1 MANEN
6 IKTQKQK
13 KRLIIGIVLI
23 VVIVCVITAIIVHN
37 SKNSSKI
44 KDVTYTVKQE
54 TYENVID
61 VSGYIAAAKEQT
73 LYVASDATVTH
84 VNVKEGDVVKAGDV
98 LVQFTDSEEQYD
110 VAEEEYEI
118 EQAEVTGSLKEVVL
132 MKKKLAMLKDDLKD
146 KQIIATYDGIVA
158 ELDASVGDYYEAA
171 ATVGTLINREYLSAD
186 MEVVETDVSKLKVGQ
201 KVKLTFP
208 SYPNANIEG
217 VVYSWPAIA
226 EISDSGSTVVEVEM
240 RIYGAPEEILPNYSF
255 TGEIE
260 VSEPEDILLVERYA
274 IGHDKVSGAFV
285 EVVGTDGSIA
295 KTSVKIEPYGTNFV
309 KILSGLTEGAVLKAQ
324 VINESGTAVNKEG
337 IMSNVVGGGAG
348 GPPQG
353 GHP

>member
-1 MANEN
+1 MANKN
-6 IKTQKQK
+6 IKTRKQQ
-13 KRLIIGIVLI
+13 RRIIIGIIIIAVIAFI
-23 VVIVCVITAIIVHN
+23 VIIRVVRN
-37 SKNSSKI
+37 SKSTANL
-44 KDVTYTVKQE
+44 KDVTYTVKKE

-61 VSGYIAAAKEQT
+61 VSGYIDAAKEQT

-84 VNVKEGDVVKAGDV
+84 VNVEEGDRVKAGDV

-110 VAEEEYEI
+110 IAEEEYEI
-118 EQAEVTGSLKEVVL
+118 EQAEVSGSLKEVAL

-171 ATVGTLINREYLSAD
+171 DTVGTLINREYLTAD
-186 MEVVETDVSKLKVGQ
+186 IEVVETDVSKLKVGQ
-201 KVKLTFP
+201 KVKLDFP
-208 SYPNANIEG
+208 SYPNEEIEG

-240 RIYGAPEEILPNYSF
+240 RIYDAPEEILPNYSF

-260 VSEPEDILLVERYA
+260 VSEPEEILLVERYA
-274 IGHDKVSGAFV
+274 IGHDKKTGAFV
-285 EVVGTDGSIA
+285 EVIGDDGTVS

-309 KILSGLTEGAVLKAQ
+309 KILSGVEEGDILKAQ
-324 VINESGTAVNKEG
+324 VINESGSAVGQEG

-348 GPPQG
+348 GPPPG
-353 GHP
+353 GRP